1 MPKAHVATAPAETA
15 APHRLAATA
24 RRQALTEPRLP
35 RRNKATG
42 LKRIQD
48 RDAVAARARRAAASP
63 ERHYKK
69 RQGRADRH
77 YSYDSI
83 LLPTISSDNR
93 RSTSIDI
100 DKGRLSSG
108 RCRPKDRTTDLQ
120 RLQTIL
126 LHSLTSLCR
135 VSIFFVSMYVV

>member
-48 RDAVAARARRAAASP
+48 RDAAAARARRAAASP

-69 RQGRADRH
+69 GQGQADGLFYFLQSAATIDDRQASTSTRADYLQGVADRKTARLTYRDCRRFFYTRSRH
-77 YSYDSI
+77 
-83 LLPTISSDNR
+83 
-93 RSTSIDI
+93 
-100 DKGRLSSG
+100 
-108 RCRPKDRTTDLQ
+108 C
-120 RLQTIL
+120 
-126 LHSLTSLCR
+126 
-135 VSIFFVSMYVV
+135 V

>member
-35 RRNKATG
+35 RKNKATG

-126 LHSLTSLCR
+126 LHSLTSLCK
-135 VSIFFVSMYVV
+135 VSISFVSIYVV

>member
-1 MPKAHVATAPAETA
+1 MAKAHVATAPAETA

-126 LHSLTSLCR
+126 LHSLTSLCK
-135 VSIFFVSMYVV
+135 VSISFVSIYVV